1 MTATVSAAIQGRNRV
16 AVLHGIEDLRVEERE
31 VPEPAP
37 HEVLVEV
44 RSVGVCGSD
53 VHYFEHGR
61 IGEHVVRAP
70 MVLGHEASGV
80 VVAAGEDARQH
91 AVGQRVALEP
101 GVPDLRCRACR
112 TGHYNLCPN
121 VRFFATPPIDG
132 AFATYVTIVED
143 FAYAVP
149 DSLSDDAAALIE
161 PLSVGLW
168 ACRRAHVQ
176 PGDTVL
182 ITGAGPVGLLAV
194 QAARAAGAAAVVV
207 SDVNERRLTL
217 ALELGASATVD
228 VREKSLGGLDL
239 QADALLECSGSPQA
253 TRDGL
258 SALRPAATAVLVGMG
273 PDELAVPLGLV
284 QQRELNLTGTFRYA
298 NTYPAAIALAA
309 SGQVD
314 LDRLVTGHYGLDR
327 AEEALRAARTDPT
340 SVKAVVTP
348 GSG

>member
-1 MTATVSAAIQGRNRV
+1 MTAVTEGTNRA
-16 AVLHGIEDLRVEERE
+16 AVLHGVEDLRVEERE
-31 VPEPAP
+31 VPRPGP
-37 HEVLVEV
+37 NEVLVEV

-61 IGEHVVRAP
+61 IGDHVVRQP

-80 VVAAGEDARQH
+80 VVASGEQATLH
-91 AVGQRVALEP
+91 ALGQRVALEP

-168 ACRRAHVQ
+168 ACRRGGVQ

-182 ITGAGPVGLLAV
+182 VTGAGPVGLLAV

-207 SDVNERRLTL
+207 SDVNDRRLAL
-217 ALELGASATVD
+217 ARELGASGTVD
-228 VREKSLGGLDL
+228 VREESLAEVDL
-239 QADALLECSGSPQA
+239 HADVLLECSGSPQA

-258 SALRPAATAVLVGMG
+258 AALRPAATAVLVGMG
-273 PDELAVPLGLV
+273 PDELIVPLGLV
-284 QQRELNLTGTFRYA
+284 QQRELNVTGTFRYA

-314 LDRLVTGHYGLDR
+314 LDGLVTGHYGLDR
-327 AEEALRAARTDPT
+327 AEDALRAARIDP
-340 SVKAVVTP
+340 SAIKAVVTP
-348 GSG
+348 GSD